1 MELSYQVDR
10 DHAGCCVR
18 QAARGPMHLS
28 EKLWRKIKWNGTIT
42 VNGSPVSSPSH
53 RLEAGDRLVFHWEE
67 KAAVI
72 PVHLPLSVLYE
83 DEDLLV
89 VDKPAGMLIHP
100 TWSGARDTLVQAVGG
115 YFRRTGQHCGIHPL
129 YRLDRDTTGVLMVA
143 KSAFAKHALTR
154 DHSQIYREYLAVC
167 EGRWGIP
174 QGRIEHPIGRVAE
187 GVDRAARWP
196 AGGDGIPD
204 PEREPGMDG
213 AENPSAH
220 RPDPP
225 DPGPFCPRRTP
236 AGGGSPVRDK
246 RRPDRPSGSPRL
258 DRPFP
263 ASPDRRRDAP
273 HRTDAGGY
281 GGAAGGEKQCRVKRA
296 GRQTTNDEPAG
307 LPERTL

>member
-187 GVDRAARWP
+187 GV
-196 AGGDGIPD
+196 
-204 PEREPGMDG
+204 
-213 AENPSAH
+213 S
-220 RPDPP
+220 
-225 DPGPFCPRRTP
+225 
-236 AGGGSPVRDK
+236 
-246 RRPDRPSGSPRL
+246 SGCS
-258 DRPFP
+258 
-263 ASPDRRRDAP
+263 
-273 HRTDAGGY
+273 
-281 GGAAGGEKQCRVKRA
+281 
-296 GRQTTNDEPAG
+296 
-307 LPERTL
+307 

>member
-53 RLEAGDRLVFHWEE
+53 RLEAGDRLVFRWEE
-67 KAAVI
+67 KAAAI
-72 PVHLPLSVLYE
+72 PVHLPLSLLYE
-83 DEDLLV
+83 DEDLLA

-187 GVDRAARWP
+187 GVDRWTV
-196 AGGDGIPD
+196 
-204 PEREPGMDG
+204 
-213 AENPSAH
+213 
-220 RPDPP
+220 RPDGRPAVTEYRILKENQEWTVLKIHLLTGRTHQIRVHFAHEGHP
-225 DPGPFCPRRTP
+225 LVGDPLYGTKDGRIARQALHAWTVRFRHPRT
-236 AGGGSPVRDK
+236 GEEM
-246 RRPDRPSGSPRL
+246 L
-258 DRPFP
+258 LT
-263 ASPDRRRDAP
+263 AP
-273 HRTDAGGY
+273 MPGDMEGLL
-281 GGAAGGEKQCRVKRA
+281 GEKSSA
-296 GRQTTNDEPAG
+296 E
-307 LPERTL
+307 

>member
-100 TWSGARDTLVQAVGG
+100 TWSA
-115 YFRRTGQHCGIHPL
+115 P
-129 YRLDRDTTGVLMVA
+129 
-143 KSAFAKHALTR
+143 
-154 DHSQIYREYLAVC
+154 
-167 EGRWGIP
+167 GIP
-174 QGRIEHPIGRVAE
+174 WSRPWE
-187 GVDRAARWP
+187 GISAGPASTAASIRCTGWT
-196 AGGDGIPD
+196 GIP
-204 PEREPGMDG
+204 PG
-213 AENPSAH
+213 S
-220 RPDPP
+220 
-225 DPGPFCPRRTP
+225 
-236 AGGGSPVRDK
+236 
-246 RRPDRPSGSPRL
+246 
-258 DRPFP
+258 
-263 ASPDRRRDAP
+263 
-273 HRTDAGGY
+273 
-281 GGAAGGEKQCRVKRA
+281 
-296 GRQTTNDEPAG
+296 
-307 LPERTL
+307 